1 MYMLYICIK
10 CKGEFLYS
18 CLTVAI
24 SLLAHG
30 WKTICWKLKGST
42 VPVCLGWKSW
52 TDWKK
57 NFVTNLIWQVSGR
70 LQWRRR
76 GKVIHTYA
84 YMHTFYVYLLL
95 IRWQRSWGLAHRCCQ
110 LQSLSRLAEQ
120 NPEALINLQGKCS
133 NNNVL
138 TDMDDMDFYPTTYR
152 SRTDWFKL
160 QSCKHVIIKLL
171 QPNQAQNNPI
181 NIKILTVLLFV
192 RLKCVIY

>member
-1 MYMLYICIK
+1 MSGTHSSIQYTVQYMLCICIK
-10 CKGEFLYS
+10 YKGEFLFS
-18 CLTVAI
+18 CLTVVI

-30 WKTICWKLKGST
+30 WKTMCWRLKGST

-76 GKVIHTYA
+76 GGKLYTHIYA

-95 IRWQRSWGLAHRCCQ
+95 IRWQRSWGLAHKCCQ

-133 NNNVL
+133 NDNIL
-138 TDMDDMDFYPTTYR
+138 TDMDDMDFLFNYI
-152 SRTDWFKL
+152 L
-160 QSCKHVIIKLL
+160 QSDWLI
-171 QPNQAQNNPI
+171 
-181 NIKILTVLLFV
+181 
-192 RLKCVIY
+192 